1 MFNIGEHVIHPGQG
15 VCTVMGFKKDTPQP
29 MILLEARQG
38 HAKTILMY
46 PESQVERLHPTISRD
61 TAEELLNGWA
71 DLECDDFT
79 ERNSSLEE
87 THFKQELKKGAPATV
102 RVAKTMIAR
111 IHDAESRDKKP
122 ASYYS
127 RVLKE
132 ARRRSIEELAVALD
146 VSLEEAEERFSA
158 VSGN

>member
-15 VCTVMGFKKDTPQP
+15 VCTVMGFKKDTPTP
-29 MILLEARQG
+29 MILLEAKQG
-38 HAKTILMY
+38 HSKTILMY
-46 PESQVERLHPTISRD
+46 PESQAGRLHPTISHD
-61 TAEELLNGWA
+61 EAEALLAGYDELA
-71 DLECDDFT
+71 CDDFT

-102 RVAKTMIAR
+102 RVAKTMMAR
-111 IHDAESRDKKP
+111 IRDAESHDKKP

-132 ARRRSIEELAVALD
+132 ARSRSIEEFAVALG
-146 VSLEEAEERFSA
+146 VSTDEAEERFVA